1 MRKEIRIS
9 GFGGQGVITAGIILA
24 KAAAL
29 EGFEVLQTQ
38 SYGSEARGGAC
49 KADVTI
55 SDGKINDLMIEAPDI
70 LVCMSD
76 IALAKYLPSLKRAG
90 GILVINS
97 DLVKPEKIGFGG
109 EIRKIPATTIGGRS
123 ANIAMVA
130 ALASMAGLA
139 GRKNIEAAV
148 MDALGSQKAEILR
161 KIVETPY
168 KTS

>member
-55 SDGKINDLMIEAPDI
+55 SDGSINDLVVEAPDI
-70 LVCMSD
+70 LACMSD
-76 IALAKYLPSLKRAG
+76 IALAKYMPSLKAG
-90 GILVINS
+90 GGVLVINS
-97 DLVKPEKIGFGG
+97 DLVKTDFHG
-109 EIRKIPATTIGGRS
+109 ETKKIPATTIGGAKS

-130 ALASMAGLA
+130 ALAKIAGIGKKSL
-139 GRKNIEAAV
+139 EAAV
-148 MDALGSQKAEILR
+148 MDTLGNRNAEILV
-161 KIVETPY
+161 KIVETSY
-168 KTS
+168 KA

>member
-24 KAAAL
+24 KAAAI

-55 SDGKINDLMIEAPDI
+55 SDGKINDLVVEAPDI
-70 LVCMSD
+70 LACMSN
-76 IALAKYLPSLKRAG
+76 IALAKYLSSLKREG
-90 GILVINS
+90 GVLVINS
-97 DLVKPEKIGFGG
+97 DLVKTDFYG
-109 EIRKIPATTIGGRS
+109 EMKKIPATTIGGRS

-130 ALASMAGLA
+130 VLAKIVGISKKSL
-139 GRKNIEAAV
+139 EAAV
-148 MDALGSQKAEILR
+148 KDTFFQKNDEIPR
-161 KIVETPY
+161 IVEAAY
-168 KTS
+168 EC

>member
-9 GFGGQGVITAGIILA
+9 GFGGQGIITAGIILA

-55 SDGKINDLMIEAPDI
+55 SDSAINDLSVERADI
-70 LVCMSD
+70 LLCMSNV
-76 IALAKYLPSLKRAG
+76 ALAKHLPFLKHGG

-97 DLVKPEKIGFGG
+97 DLVKTDFHGG
-109 EIRKIPATTIGGRS
+109 ETKKIPATSIGGRS
-123 ANIAMVA
+123 ANMAMVA
-130 ALASMAGLA
+130 AVASIAKLASLESLETAIRDTLQNPGEA
-139 GRKNIEAAV
+139 IKAAKAAYKNNF
-148 MDALGSQKAEILR
+148 
-161 KIVETPY
+161 
-168 KTS
+168 

>member
-55 SDGKINDLMIEAPDI
+55 ADGAINDLSVERADI
-70 LVCMSD
+70 LVCMSNV
-76 IALAKYLPSLKRAG
+76 ALAKHLPSLKREG
-90 GILVINS
+90 VLVINS
-97 DLVKPEKIGFGG
+97 DLVKTDFRG
-109 EIRKIPATTIGGRS
+109 ETRKIPATAIGGRS
-123 ANIAMVA
+123 ANIAMIAAVA
-130 ALASMAGLA
+130 SSERLASL
-139 GRKNIEAAV
+139 KNLETAIRDTLQNPDEAVRA
-148 MDALGSQKAEILR
+148 ARTAYERQK
-161 KIVETPY
+161 
-168 KTS
+168 

>member
-55 SDGKINDLMIEAPDI
+55 ADGAINDLTIEKCDI
-70 LVCMSD
+70 LVCMSNV
-76 IALAKYLPSLKRAG
+76 ALAKHLPFLKREG
-90 GILVINS
+90 VLVINS
-97 DLVKPEKIGFGG
+97 DLVKTDFRG
-109 EIRKIPATTIGGRS
+109 ETKKIPATAIGGRS

-130 ALASMAGLA
+130 AVAKIVGI
-139 GRKNIEAAV
+139 GKKNIEAAV
-148 MDALGSQKAEILR
+148 MDALGSRKADQPL
-161 KIVETPY
+161 KNLVESAYNTQ
-168 KTS
+168 S

>member
-24 KAAAL
+24 KAAAI

-55 SDGKINDLMIEAPDI
+55 SDGKINDLVIEVPDI
-70 LVCMSD
+70 LACMSD
-76 IALAKYLPSLKRAG
+76 IALAKYLSSLKHEG
-90 GILVINS
+90 GVLVINS
-97 DLVKPEKIGFGG
+97 DLVKTDFKG
-109 EIRKIPATTIGGRS
+109 EMKKIPATTIGGAKS

-130 ALASMAGLA
+130 ALAKIAGIGKKSL
-139 GRKNIEAAV
+139 EAAV
-148 MDALGSQKAEILR
+148 KDTLFQKNDEILR
-161 KIVETPY
+161 IVENAY
-168 KTS
+168 ED